1 MLRFRNPILPV
12 YSEIIKQNKY
22 EPEDYILINYLNSIY
37 IFTFIGFALTL
48 SVSFIL
54 GYYFVHFT
62 WNYLIIMFVNAI
74 LSIYLIKSIKSI
86 QSMTLPNN
94 IEKIPKDKV
103 IKYFILCGFSPLIFL
118 PGISYLIHHNEYYLF
133 FQILF
138 FNTIGNLFGSL
149 INLYTNINSIEL
161 VKDSAFTSF
170 IGGVFSG
177 LTFTLVFSGFNYTN
191 VIFCLISNIFISLV
205 TYVNTEKGLLDFSKE
220 NLDSIDVVMGV
231 VFDCFYPSS

>member
-37 IFTFIGFALTL
+37 IFTFIGFAFSL

-54 GYYFVHFT
+54 GYYFVNFT
-62 WNYLIIMFVNAI
+62 LNYLIIMVLNAI
-74 LSIYLIKSIKSI
+74 LSIYLIKSIKSA
-86 QSMTLPNN
+86 QSMTIPNN
-94 IEKIPKDKV
+94 KEKIPKDKV
-103 IKYFILCGFSPLIFL
+103 IKYFIFCGLYPLIFL
-118 PGISYLIHHNEYYLF
+118 PGISYIIHHNNYHLF
-133 FQILF
+133 FPILI

-161 VKDSAFTSF
+161 VKESAFTSF

-177 LTFTLVFSGFNYTN
+177 LTFTLIFSGFNYTN
-191 VIFCLISNIFISLV
+191 IFFWLISNIFISLV

-220 NLDSIDVVMGV
+220 NLDSIDVAMSII
-231 VFDCFYPSS
+231 FDCFYPSS